1 MLAHRDNELVNAL
14 IAQQQGLMV
23 AVLLA
28 DDLPRR
34 H

>member
-1 MLAHRDNELVNAL
+1 MLAHGDNELVNSL

-23 AVLLA
+23 AALLA